1 MKSRTAISLVLIA
14 LFVSGVAQAQ
24 SQASQEKSDP
34 QSLIQNAITV
44 ASNTKHPDLSGYLA
58 IYISPDN
65 WAAGL
70 KDGDLGPF
78 LKLKEGKPGRS
89 VVFLF
94 SQSKDSAI
102 CVYFDGAAAIGVTS
116 AKAGADGKIAD
127 KDISGE
133 YKDVTKEML
142 KETGQPVHLESGD
155 ISTDD
160 GVPLP
165 AYQITSAA
173 KKPAN

>member
-1 MKSRTAISLVLIA
+1 
-14 LFVSGVAQAQ
+14 
-24 SQASQEKSDP
+24 
-34 QSLIQNAITV
+34 
-44 ASNTKHPDLSGYLA
+44 
-58 IYISPDN
+58 
-65 WAAGL
+65 
-70 KDGDLGPF
+70 
-78 LKLKEGKPGRS
+78 
-89 VVFLF
+89 
-94 SQSKDSAI
+94 
-102 CVYFDGAAAIGVTS
+102 VTS